1 MSCSDAALNKDV
13 IGGIVK
19 VSMISYHFELSNDV
33 KKDPVNLV
41 CFRWIKIE
49 GVVILRFTKS
59 QTSTKVEPWF

>member
-1 MSCSDAALNKDV
+1 MALFKQILELRSTFFQLMSCSDAALNKDV

-41 CFRWIKIE
+41 CFR
-49 GVVILRFTKS
+49 
-59 QTSTKVEPWF
+59 